1 MFIIIVFLFVR
12 VHVYFACKSAILLT
26 FYVRV
31 SAAIPAAY
39 TVCLD
44 LLNDSIKVV
53 MSTKYFW

>member
-1 MFIIIVFLFVR
+1 MFIIIVFSFVR
-12 VHVYFACKSAILLT
+12 VHMYFGCKSAILLT

-31 SAAIPAAY
+31 SAAIPAVC

-53 MSTKYFW
+53 LSTKYFW